1 MHGCSDARMH
11 GDHDMKARM
20 KPRPSPA
27 EAVRIATKAAPELPP
42 ARLPTSDK
50 QLPYTTRLRSSTIA
64 ALEARARAEG
74 TSMKLIICR
83 ALAKDGVEVAPA
95 DLQDGTPRR
104 RAA

>member
-27 EAVRIATKAAPELPP
+27 EAVRIATEAAPELPP

-50 QLPYTTRLRSSTIA
+50 QVPYSTRLRASTVA
-64 ALEARARAEG
+64 ALEEQARTEG

-83 ALAKDGVEVAPA
+83 ALKKAGIKVAAA
-95 DLQDGTPRR
+95 DLEDGTPR
-104 RAA
+104 